1 MIKECCIK
9 MQLKNDK
16 AFSSKLTNNEIDAIF
31 SPEKHLGA
39 SPKIISNVEKSVHK
53 TVKKFI

>member
-1 MIKECCIK
+1 MLYKDAI
-9 MQLKNDK
+9 KNDK
-16 AFSSKLTNNEIDAIF
+16 AFTSKLTNNEIDAIF

-53 TVKKFI
+53 TVKKII